1 MTEAN
6 GRKAHHDI
14 HPQFLHRWSPRAF
27 TGEALPRAELL
38 KILEAGRWAP
48 SAFNGQPWRFVYALR
63 DTENWPVFLN
73 LLIPYN
79 AAWAGGAGALVF
91 ICSDQMARR
100 PGQDPTPSMSASFD
114 TGAAWGAIAI
124 QAQLAGWAAH
134 GMLGFDRAN
143 AHEVLKLPADWK
155 IEAAVAIGRQGDKS
169 LLPEAYQAREVPSDR
184 RPLNELAHEGPFSEV
199 SG

>member
-27 TGEALPRAELL
+27 TGEALPKAELL

-63 DTENWPVFLN
+63 DTDAWPVFLD
-73 LLIPYN
+73 LLLPFN
-79 AAWAGGAGALVF
+79 QLWAAKAGALLF
-91 ICSDQMARR
+91 ICSDTLMRR
-100 PGQDPTPSMSASFD
+100 EGQDPAPSMSHSFD

-124 QAQLAGWAAH
+124 QALANGWATH
-134 GMLGFDRAN
+134 GMLGFDRAR
-143 AHEVLKLPADWK
+143 AMETLHIPADWK
-155 IEAAVAIGRQGDKS
+155 IEAAVAIGRQGEAS
-169 LLPEAYQAREVPSDR
+169 SLPEALAAREVPSDR
-184 RPLNELAHEGPFSEV
+184 KPLDELAHEGPF
-199 SG
+199 